1 MISSGI
7 ASAAIPAAP
16 FANEKNR
23 VHTRTGYLLPEI
35 GLRFCAS
42 WSDLARLKY

>member
-1 MISSGI
+1 VSATISSGI

-23 VHTRTGYLLPEI
+23 DHTDAG
-35 GLRFCAS
+35 
-42 WSDLARLKY
+42 